1 MTLLNNMNREQY
13 IINNIKTALESVDEI
28 AQVIPRPLGENE
40 KITKYPCA
48 IFYPSSSENSF
59 HSVKDNEK
67 TYRYELHLVVGLK
80 NDTADNVFLTVFPT
94 LVDAV
99 EDNIDGG
106 WDMGTLNGARIWKW
120 LDSGTAGL
128 SLEGN
133 EAYRTFDIRIR
144 LLKEV

>member
-1 MTLLNNMNREQY
+1 MNREKY
-13 IINNIKTALESVDEI
+13 IIDNIKDALDSIDQI
-28 AQVIPRPLGENE
+28 AQVIPRPLGANE
-40 KITKYPCA
+40 KIKKYPCA
-48 IFYPSSSENSF
+48 IFYPASSENSF

-67 TYRYELHLVVGLK
+67 IYRYELHLIIGLK
-80 NDTADNVFLTVFPT
+80 NDTADNVFLKAFPA

-99 EDNIDGG
+99 EDKIDGD

-120 LDSGTAGL
+120 LDTGTTGL

-144 LLKEV
+144 LLKEA